1 MAYSVCPHH
10 VSHYLGIDVHDTGK
24 INRNIPLE
32 TGMVITIEPGMYF
45 SLFQHQ
51 VIFVVIELRFCLQDC
66 TSIWIAQ

>member
-32 TGMVITIEPGMYF
+32 TGMVITIEPGMYSYFNTHVKFFIFKLSF
-45 SLFQHQ
+45 S
-51 VIFVVIELRFCLQDC
+51 LQDC
-66 TSIWIAQ
+66 TWI